1 MRVSNHLIRKYL
13 CMNNNY
19 VYNEECLRETIQKSK
34 EAFYEKEAKEFLSG
48 AEFLYQQSKYIR
60 KRWWTLQGAVL
71 LILWLLFEFTES
83 SFYIRRNMGIAA
95 PLFAVLLLP
104 ELWKNRNNATLEIE
118 GASCYSLRQ
127 IYAARIYLFA
137 MVDFLLLCLFFLAT
151 VLTGK
156 MLLKEMMINFFL
168 PYIVTCC
175 ICFRSFVS
183 RKTSSEAFSFL
194 LCIVWCAVW
203 TRLILNEKLY
213 GAISPFVWFVVII
226 VAILYL
232 CYCIR
237 KEKKNYREIW
247 EVKSLW
253 S

>member
-1 MRVSNHLIRKYL
+1 MRVSDHLIRKYL
-13 CMNNNY
+13 CINNNT
-19 VYNEECLRETIQKSK
+19 VYNEECLRKTILKSK

-60 KRWWTLQGAVL
+60 KRWWALQGAIL
-71 LILWLLFEFTES
+71 LILWLLLEFTES
-83 SFYIRRNMGIAA
+83 SFYVRRNMGIAA

-104 ELWKNRNNATLEIE
+104 ELWKNRNNVALEIE
-118 GASCYSLRQ
+118 GSAYYSLRQ

-137 MVDFLLLCLFFLAT
+137 LVDFLLLCLFFLAAI
-151 VLTGK
+151 LTGK
-156 MLLKEMMINFFL
+156 ILLREMMIHFFL

-183 RKTSSEAFSFL
+183 RKTGSEAFSFL

-203 TRLILNEKLY
+203 SLLILNENVY
-213 GAISPFVWFVVII
+213 GVISPFIWSVVII
-226 VAILYL
+226 AAILYL
-232 CYCIR
+232 GYCIR

-247 EVKSLW
+247 EEKSLW